1 MVILRGCA
9 RCGGDILTGD
19 ARNVRCLQCGHRPD
33 LPIAE
38 LRRRGRRSKSGGIS
52 RPVDLGA
59 ILAALDVPAD
69 APEGF
74 VSAWGRQ
81 AMRMM
86 RIRGR
91 RVLAA
96 MLGIRLRWRSCG
108 RTSTPAFGAGYAGIY
123 LVLGA
128 VRRVSGRRVRVGDG
142 GEASPAHLLVRACA
156 SWYVMWVRY
165 AAKIA

>member
-52 RPVDLGA
+52 KPVDLGA

-74 VSAWGRQ
+74 VSA
-81 AMRMM
+81 
-86 RIRGR
+86 
-91 RVLAA
+91 
-96 MLGIRLRWRSCG
+96 
-108 RTSTPAFGAGYAGIY
+108 
-123 LVLGA
+123 
-128 VRRVSGRRVRVGDG
+128 
-142 GEASPAHLLVRACA
+142 GEARDVDDADSGAACPRCDVRDSIALEKLRPHFNTCFRCRLCGHIFSPGGIPAGFREA
-156 SWYVMWVRY
+156 S
-165 AAKIA
+165 

>member
-38 LRRRGRRSKSGGIS
+38 LRRRGRRSRSGGIAK
-52 RPVDLGA
+52 PVDLGA

-74 VSAWGRQ
+74 VSAVE
-81 AMRMM
+81 A
-86 RIRGR
+86 
-91 RVLAA
+91 
-96 MLGIRLRWRSCG
+96 
-108 RTSTPAFGAGYAGIY
+108 
-123 LVLGA
+123 
-128 VRRVSGRRVRVGDG
+128 VGDVDAVDNADSGTACPRCDVRDSIALEKLRAHFNTCFRCRLCGHIFSPG
-142 GEASPAHLLVRACA
+142 GSPAGFREAS
-156 SWYVMWVRY
+156 
-165 AAKIA
+165 

>member
-38 LRRRGRRSKSGGIS
+38 LRRRGRRSKGGGIS

-69 APEGF
+69 AAEGF
-74 VSAWGRQ
+74 VSAGEARDVD
-81 AMRMM
+81 AVDDA
-86 RIRGR
+86 I
-91 RVLAA
+91 
-96 MLGIRLRWRSCG
+96 
-108 RTSTPAFGAGYAGIY
+108 
-123 LVLGA
+123 LGA
-128 VRRVSGRRVRVGDG
+128 ACPRCDVRDSIALEKLRAHFNTCFRCRLCGHIFSPG
-142 GEASPAHLLVRACA
+142 GSPAGFREAS
-156 SWYVMWVRY
+156 
-165 AAKIA
+165 

>member
-52 RPVDLGA
+52 KPVDLGA

-74 VSAWGRQ
+74 VSAGEIGDVDD
-81 AMRMM
+81 ADS
-86 RIRGR
+86 G
-91 RVLAA
+91 AA
-96 MLGIRLRWRSCG
+96 CPRCDVRDSIALEKLRPHFNTCFRCRLCG
-108 RTSTPAFGAGYAGIY
+108 HIFSPGDSPAGF
-123 LVLGA
+123 
-128 VRRVSGRRVRVGDG
+128 R
-142 GEASPAHLLVRACA
+142 EAS
-156 SWYVMWVRY
+156 
-165 AAKIA
+165 

>member
-74 VSAWGRQ
+74 VN
-81 AMRMM
+81 AMEDAVEMGMM

-128 VRRVSGRRVRVGDG
+128 VRRVSGRRVR
-142 GEASPAHLLVRACA
+142 LC
-156 SWYVMWVRY
+156 
-165 AAKIA
+165 

>member
-38 LRRRGRRSKSGGIS
+38 LRRRGRRSKSGGVS

-69 APEGF
+69 AAEGF
-74 VSAWGRQ
+74 VSA
-81 AMRMM
+81 
-86 RIRGR
+86 
-91 RVLAA
+91 
-96 MLGIRLRWRSCG
+96 
-108 RTSTPAFGAGYAGIY
+108 
-123 LVLGA
+123 
-128 VRRVSGRRVRVGDG
+128 
-142 GEASPAHLLVRACA
+142 GEAGDVDDADSGAACPRCDVRDSIALEKLRAHFNTCFRCRLCGHIFSPRGSPAGFREA
-156 SWYVMWVRY
+156 S
-165 AAKIA
+165 

>member
-19 ARNVRCLQCGHRPD
+19 ARNVRCLQCGHRPEA
-33 LPIAE
+33 PIAE

-59 ILAALDVPAD
+59 ILAALDVPSD
-69 APEGF
+69 AQEGF
-74 VSAWGRQ
+74 VSACEVEGMW
-81 AMRMM
+81 MPWMM

-96 MLGIRLRWRSCG
+96 TLGIRLRWRSCG
-108 RTSTPAFGAGYAGIY
+108 RTSTPAFGAGCAGIY

-128 VRRVSGRRVRVGDG
+128 VRRVSGRRVRVGG
-142 GEASPAHLLVRACA
+142 GGWASPAHLLVRACA
-156 SWYVMWVRY
+156 SW
-165 AAKIA
+165 

>member
-38 LRRRGRRSKSGGIS
+38 LRRRGRRSRGGGIS

-74 VSAWGRQ
+74 VSAVED
-81 AMRMM
+81 A
-86 RIRGR
+86 
-91 RVLAA
+91 
-96 MLGIRLRWRSCG
+96 
-108 RTSTPAFGAGYAGIY
+108 
-123 LVLGA
+123 
-128 VRRVSGRRVRVGDG
+128 GDG
-142 GEASPAHLLVRACA
+142 DEADSGAACPRCDVRDSIALEKLRAHFNTCFRCRLCGHIFSPGGSPAGFREAS
-156 SWYVMWVRY
+156 
-165 AAKIA
+165 

>member
-52 RPVDLGA
+52 KPVDLGA

-74 VSAWGRQ
+74 VSAGE
-81 AMRMM
+81 AMGMRMIM

-108 RTSTPAFGAGYAGIY
+108 RTSTLAFGAGYAGIY

-128 VRRVSGRRVRVGDG
+128 VRRVSGRRVRF
-142 GEASPAHLLVRACA
+142 C
-156 SWYVMWVRY
+156 
-165 AAKIA
+165 